1 MKKRNFKT
9 RIIAGILSL
18 ITVFTVGATA
28 ATSAAAAETANNP
41 ADVPTTTLLGES
53 PEWVTELDA
62 AKDTDQLFVVA
73 AYDTTTAWVSMHKKD
88 KDGNWQMI
96 MTTPGFIGKN
106 GLGKAMEGDGKT
118 PVGTFSFNAA
128 FGIADDPGC
137 AIPYTKVDENNYW
150 SGDVRDGMQYNK
162 MVSLKDYPDLDKDN
176 SEHIIDYTRH
186 YQYCLNISYNDAC
199 VPGAGSAIFLHCLGP
214 NKPFTGG
221 CVAIPE
227 NQMKI
232 VMQNVKPDCK
242 VVIDSLD
249 NLGGS
254 F

>member
-1 MKKRNFKT
+1 MKKRTLKT

-18 ITVFTVGATA
+18 ITVFTVGAA
-28 ATSAAAAETANNP
+28 AVTSASAASTAP
-41 ADVPTTTLLGES
+41 ADDVSTSTLLGES
-53 PEWVTELDA
+53 PDWVTKLPA
-62 AKDTDQLFVVA
+62 AQDTDQLFVVA
-73 AYDTTTAWVSMHKKD
+73 AYDKTTAWVSMHEKD
-88 KDGNWQMI
+88 SNGNWQMI

-106 GLGKAMEGDGKT
+106 GLGKTMEGDGKT
-118 PVGTFSFNAA
+118 PVGTFGFNAA

-137 AIPYTKVDENNYW
+137 AIPYTKVDNSYYW

-162 MVSLKDYPDLDKDN
+162 MINIKDYPDLDKDN

-186 YQYCLNISYNDAC
+186 YQYCLNISYNEEC
-199 VPGAGSAIFLHCLGP
+199 TPGAGSAIFLHCLGP

-221 CVAIPE
+221 CIAIPE
-227 NQMKI
+227 NQMKA

-249 NLGGS
+249 NLGGE